1 MMVQV
6 EIDFDGSH
14 LGIQDGCHQKPLLFV
29 IVSIIVLKLE
39 HNS

>member
-1 MMVQV
+1 MVRV

-14 LGIQDGCHQKPLLFV
+14 LVIKDGCHQKPLLFV
-29 IVSIIVLKLE
+29 IISIIVLKLE